1 MEALEVI
8 TSRRSVR
15 KYTKKSVGEDVVRLL
30 LGAAMSAP
38 SAGNAQPWY
47 FGVIDD
53 RLLLEQIAT
62 VHPNAEMAK
71 DAPLAMLVCGDLQLE
86 KYAGNWPLDC
96 AAAVE
101 NLLLAAHAVGLG
113 AVWTGVYPDSQRMQ
127 ALRDLLGLPANIM
140 PHTFIPIG
148 YPAERV
154 AREYRFQEKRI
165 FHNRWTA

>member
-8 TSRRSVR
+8 GSRRSIR
-15 KYTKKSVGEDVVRLL
+15 KYTPKEVGEDVVRLL
-30 LGAAMSAP
+30 LAAAMAAP

-53 RLLLEQIAT
+53 RQLLQRIGIM
-62 VHPNAEMAK
+62 HPNAEMAK
-71 DAPLAMLVCGDLQLE
+71 DAPLAILACGDVSLE

-96 AAAVE
+96 AAAVQ

-113 AVWTGVYPDSQRMQ
+113 GVWTGVYPDPQRMQ
-127 ALRDLLGLPANIM
+127 DFRELLGLPDNIM
-140 PHTFIPIG
+140 PHTFVPLG

-154 AREYRFQEKRI
+154 AREYRFQESRI
-165 FHNRWTA
+165 FRNRWPV